1 MPYYLKPMN
10 IPYACNPRSKHML
23 PLAFE
28 LLFQAQ
34 INFLGLQVKV
44 SIIWKEHKERD
55 KRFFGGFSLHLWV
68 SFTIV
73 VEHNKRF
80 SMGNYFFIKFQ
91 TFKIWNFCETYFN
104 FNSF

>member
-1 MPYYLKPMN
+1 MPYYLKPTS

-34 INFLGLQVKV
+34 VNFLGLQVKV

-55 KRFFGGFSLHLWV
+55 KSSLVGFPYIYGFHFLL
-68 SFTIV
+68 
-73 VEHNKRF
+73 
-80 SMGNYFFIKFQ
+80 Q
-91 TFKIWNFCETYFN
+91 
-104 FNSF
+104 

>member
-1 MPYYLKPMN
+1 
-10 IPYACNPRSKHML
+10 ML

-34 INFLGLQVKV
+34 VIFPGLQVKV

-68 SFTIV
+68 SFSIV
-73 VEHNKRF
+73 VKCNKG
-80 SMGNYFFIKFQ
+80 SNPGNSFFFEFQ
-91 TFKIWNFCETYFN
+91 TFKIWNFCEKYFN

>member
-1 MPYYLKPMN
+1 M
-10 IPYACNPRSKHML
+10 IPL
-23 PLAFE
+23 TFE

-34 INFLGLQVKV
+34 VIFLGLQVKV

-68 SFTIV
+68 SFSIV
-73 VEHNKRF
+73 VERNEGF
-80 SMGNYFFIKFQ
+80 SMGNSFFFKFQ
-91 TFKIWNFCETYFN
+91 TFKIWNFCEKYFN

>member
-1 MPYYLKPMN
+1 MPYYLKPTS

-34 INFLGLQVKV
+34 VIFLGLQVKV
-44 SIIWKEHKERD
+44 SIIWNEHKERD

-68 SFTIV
+68 SFSIV
-73 VEHNKRF
+73 V
-80 SMGNYFFIKFQ
+80 
-91 TFKIWNFCETYFN
+91 
-104 FNSF
+104 